1 MSMSARF
8 AVGLAVFILAAA
20 LCAAQVSVPPTWY
33 PDHTFDSP
41 EKEYLAF
48 LGEGTDNETAR
59 NDAMQQMANYF
70 GVDVKSVSSGSQSYR
85 EITAGGTTSSKL
97 ESSVSS
103 KIQIKSSQ
111 KLFTVKMTPFYQL
124 KSDRVLVLA
133 YLNRDAGLSAWDEI
147 ERTTISL
154 FESSKARVANAGLPM
169 GTRLAH
175 FQAAQLLARQIS
187 DYELKRSLLKEGAPV
202 LFQPQLRDEWATL
215 KDGFLPLSAI
225 SVTAA
230 GDDSDA
236 IAAQLAGRLSSAGF
250 LTGTGGGA
258 LVLAARSAIK
268 ETGSGYGLAAFQWK
282 LDISLSDGSLTVA
295 SLSLQGKSSGSSAA
309 KAREKLESDIRNQ
322 IETNLVPEMISRLL
336 KPLE

>member
-1 MSMSARF
+1 MKTERRF
-8 AVGLAVFILAAA
+8 AAGIAGLIFAAA
-20 LCAAQVSVPPTWY
+20 LFAETVSVPPTWY
-33 PDHTFDSP
+33 PDHSFDFP
-41 EKEYLAF
+41 DKEYLAF

-85 EITAGGTTSSKL
+85 EITSNGATSSKL
-97 ESSVSS
+97 ESSVSN

-111 KLFTVKMTPFYQL
+111 KLFTAKTTAFYQL
-124 KSDRVLVLA
+124 KGDRVLVLA
-133 YLNRDAGLSAWDEI
+133 YLNRDAGLAAWDEI
-147 ERTTISL
+147 ERTTIAV
-154 FESSKARVANAGLPM
+154 FESSKARVANDSLPM

-187 DYELKRSLLKEGAPV
+187 DYELKRGLLKEGSPV
-202 LFQPQLRDEWATL
+202 LFDARLRDEWATL

-225 SVTAA
+225 TVTAA
-230 GDDSDA
+230 GDDSEA
-236 IAAQLAGRLSSAGF
+236 IAAQLAGKLSSAGF
-250 LTGTGGGA
+250 LTAAGGTA
-258 LVLAARSAIK
+258 LVLGARSAIK

-282 LDISLSDGSLTVA
+282 IDLSLSDGSLTVA
-295 SLSLQGKSSGSSAA
+295 SLSLQGKSSGSSTA

-322 IETNLVPEMISRLL
+322 IETNLVPELINRLL

>member
-1 MSMSARF
+1 MRIARRF
-8 AVGLAVFILAAA
+8 FLSLAGFLLAGA
-20 LCAAQVSVPPTWY
+20 LCAEPVSVPPTWY
-33 PDHTFDSP
+33 PDHSFDYP

-97 ESSVSS
+97 ESSISN

-111 KLFTVKMTPFYQL
+111 KLFTVKTTAFYQL

-147 ERTTISL
+147 ERTTILL
-154 FESSKARVANAGLPM
+154 FESSKSRVSNANLPM

-175 FQAAQLLARQIS
+175 FQVAQLLARQIS

-202 LFQPQLRDEWATL
+202 LFDSHLRDEWAAL

-225 SVTAA
+225 SISVS
-230 GDDSDA
+230 GDDSEA
-236 IAAQLAGRLSSAGF
+236 ITAQLAGRLSEAGF

-258 LVLAARSAIK
+258 LVLSARSAIK

-282 LDISLSDGSLTVA
+282 LDLSLSDGTLTVA
-295 SLSLQGKSSGSSAA
+295 TLGLQGKSSGSSSS
-309 KAREKLESDIRNQ
+309 KAREKLENDIRSQ
-322 IETNLVPEMISRLL
+322 IETNFVPEMINRLL